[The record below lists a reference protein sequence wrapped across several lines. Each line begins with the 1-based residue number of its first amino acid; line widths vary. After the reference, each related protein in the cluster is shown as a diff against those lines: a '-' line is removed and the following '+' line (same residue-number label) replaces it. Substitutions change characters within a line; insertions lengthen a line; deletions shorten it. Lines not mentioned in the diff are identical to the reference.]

1 MFYYIPWAI
10 FIFIGLVTS
19 IALLVWAY
27 SSGQLADQGRA
38 RYLPLTGSEFRI
50 QAKNQGPSAKEPY
63 ALLALLVGT
72 GAVFLITLVFVILK
86 GKAG

>member
-1 MFYYIPWAI
+1 MFYYIPWTI

-19 IALLVWAY
+19 IGLLIWAY
-27 SSGQLADQGRA
+27 YSSQLADQGRA

-50 QAKNQGPSAKEPY
+50 QAENQGPSAKEPY
-63 ALLALLVGT
+63 VLLALFVGI
-72 GAVFLITLVFVILK
+72 GAVFLVTLVFVILK